1 MPLLPTVIV
10 RLAEIVFSFSTIG
23 VAPPPDTVAQVA
35 SPRQNVLALAD
46 VPELRL
52 VTGKLPVTPVVSGT
66 TVRNGLVEA
75 LQSSDLYKSI
85 ASSLT
90 PHICK
95 MLGGLGDKLDKVS
108 SAVKDKVLAN

>member
-46 VPELRL
+46 VPELRF
-52 VTGKLPVTPVVSGT
+52 VTGKLPVTPVDNGKPVALVSVPDVGVPRIGVT
-66 TVRNGLVEA
+66 KVGDVDKTVSPVPVLVV
-75 LQSSDLYKSI
+75 
-85 ASSLT
+85 T
-90 PHICK
+90 PVPPFK
-95 MLGGLGDKLDKVS
+95 TGN
-108 SAVKDKVLAN
+108 AVPE